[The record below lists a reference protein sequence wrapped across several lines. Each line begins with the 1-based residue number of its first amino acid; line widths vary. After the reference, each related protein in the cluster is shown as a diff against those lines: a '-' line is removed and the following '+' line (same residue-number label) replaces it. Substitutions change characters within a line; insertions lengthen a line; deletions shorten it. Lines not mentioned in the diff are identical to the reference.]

1 MTLNDLSKYKDSY
14 LSEAREHV
22 VSMNSALLK
31 LEKEPQKIEL
41 VSVLFRDVHTLK
53 SMAATM
59 NYNNTARLCHAI
71 EDVLDA
77 VKKKRIKTQ
86 SCVDTLFRCFDI
98 LELSLRE
105 ISNNREDPDTAAL
118 VEKLNSLNAIDES
131 KITGKETFDD
141 LENEAGD
148 VKLPVMEKIKTI
160 EVKVEKLDLL
170 MNLTEELL
178 INKMRLD
185 RIKETIR
192 HPELKAAVDI
202 MERQVTEIQYNVM
215 QARMVPVSFVFNR
228 FLRLIRD
235 LAKSQK
241 KEIKLEMDGTD
252 IELDRGVI
260 DEIGES
266 LVHLI
271 KNAVDHGLETP
282 DVRRESGKPPQGT
295 IRLTARRNKRLVVIE
310 VSDDGTGMDIGEIKK
325 NALKLGVI
333 SEDATDEDIINSVFS
348 GVSTTKH
355 VTHVSGRG
363 FGVNIVKEK
372 IESIGGSIKIVNA
385 DMQAGKRRFSELNY
399 SPISAGTKFV
409 IEIPLT
415 IAIIKSLF
423 VNVSGRLYAVP
434 VVNVTRL
441 VTVSSEEIK
450 GMLSYEAIIID
461 EEEIPLTRLDVLFRK
476 TPSRH
481 EKQHVAIVRKGEEL
495 LGLAVDSF
503 MGTQEIV
510 VKPLN
515 RLLKENKYFAGSTI
529 IGSGD
534 VVLILDVNNLMLTK
548 RTLTDTEG
556 RQIDEG

>member
-215 QARMVPVSFVFNR
+215 QARMVPVSYIFNR
-228 FLRLIRD
+228 FPRLIRD
-235 LAKSQK
+235 LAKSQNK
-241 KEIKLEMDGTD
+241 DINLELQGTD

-260 DEIGES
+260 DEISES

-271 KNAVDHGLETP
+271 KNAIDHGLEIP
-282 DVRRESGKPPQGT
+282 DTRRKAGKPPHGT
-295 IRLTARRNKRLVVIE
+295 IRLVARRNKGLVVIE
-310 VSDDGTGMDIGEIKK
+310 ISDDGAGLNLGDIK
-325 NALKLGVI
+325 NIAMKRGII
-333 SEDATDEDIINSVFS
+333 SEDTTEEEIANSIFS
-348 GVSTTKH
+348 GVSTTKQ
-355 VTHVSGRG
+355 VTQVSGRG
-363 FGVNIVKEK
+363 YGVNIVKEN
-372 IESIGGSIKIVNA
+372 IESIGGSIRVV
-385 DMQAGKRRFSELNY
+385 SEKD
-399 SPISAGTKFV
+399 ACTKFV

-415 IAIIKSLF
+415 IAIIKCLF
-423 VNVSGRLYAVP
+423 VKVAGRLYAIP
-434 VVNVTRL
+434 VVNVVRL
-441 VTVSSEEIK
+441 VNVNGEDIK
-450 GMLSYEAIIID
+450 GMLSYEAVIID
-461 EEEIPLTRLDVLFRK
+461 EENIPVIRLDMLFK
-476 TPSRH
+476 ETVSQH
-481 EKQHVAIVRKGEEL
+481 EEQPVVIVRKEEEV

-503 MGTQEIV
+503 LSTQDVV

-515 RLLKENKYFAGSTI
+515 KLLKKNKHFAGFTI
-529 IGSGD
+529 VGSGE
-534 VVLILDVNNLMLTK
+534 VVSILDVANLVLTK
-548 RTLTDTEG
+548 RALTNAEK
-556 RQIDEG
+556 QVKIANQVS